1 MPDRSYL
8 NWPFFDDGHRAI
20 ARDLDDWAA
29 EHVRSIP
36 EANEETVDAACRNLV
51 ERLADAGWLDHV
63 VPGAQGGRREALDVR
78 SLCLSREILGRH
90 HALADFTFA
99 MQGLGSGAI
108 SLFGFFYNNSP
119 TPEIYTLS
127 LHDAPPA

>member
-8 NWPFFDDGHRAI
+8 DWPFFDDGHRAL
-20 ARDLDDWAA
+20 AQDLDDWAA

-51 ERLADAGWLDHV
+51 ERLADAEWFDHV

-99 MQGLGSGAI
+99 M
-108 SLFGFFYNNSP
+108 
-119 TPEIYTLS
+119 
-127 LHDAPPA
+127 